1 MIDPALDGWKA
12 RALPGFIGV
21 VGPLWTKREGDRW
34 SYGFLAEDRHA
45 NPAGLV
51 HGGML
56 TTLADHALSAIAWE
70 ASSRAP
76 CVTIALDVHF
86 LAVARPGDF
95 VVARG
100 EVVRQSA
107 SLVFMRGQLTVADR
121 EIAAATAILKVRS
134 GNAAG

>member
-1 MIDPALDGWKA
+1 MIDPAQDGWKL
-12 RALPGFIGV
+12 RALPGFIGL

-34 SYGFLAEDRHA
+34 AYGFVAEDRHV

-70 ASSRAP
+70 ASARTA

-86 LAVARPGDF
+86 VAAARPGDF

-100 EVVRQSA
+100 EVVRKTA
-107 SLVFMRGQLTVADR
+107 SLVFTRGHLAVGDR

-134 GNAAG
+134 DKDAA